1 VTGGALLLLALAI
14 VAAVAD
20 WGAVHR
26 EAKLLEYLCKPLAL
40 ALLVATALA
49 LDPADDGVRKLFV
62 AALVLCLIGDVFLM
76 LPSDAFVFG
85 LGAFLLGHLAYV
97 AGFIADGL
105 VASRLGIGI
114 VVVALAIA
122 ALGIPI
128 LRAVR
133 AGDEPAMAGPVLA
146 YMGVISLMVA
156 CAIGAGG
163 PLAIVGAVLFY
174 TSDACIAWNR
184 FVSPDGRGPTA
195 HPRLA
200 IITTYHVAQVALVLS
215 LI

>member
-1 VTGGALLLLALAI
+1 VTGGALLLVALAI

-26 EAKLLEYLCKPLAL
+26 GSKPLEYLCKPLTM
-40 ALLVATALA
+40 ALLIAAALA
-49 LDPADDGVRKLFV
+49 LDPADDGVRNLFV
-62 AALVLCLIGDVFLM
+62 AALVLCLIGDVLLM
-76 LPSDAFVFG
+76 LPSDAFVLG

-97 AGFIADGL
+97 AGFIADGM

-114 VVVALAIA
+114 VLVALAIA
-122 ALGIPI
+122 AIGLPI

-133 AGDEPAMAGPVLA
+133 AGDEPELAGPVMA
-146 YMGVISLMVA
+146 YMAVISVMVA
-156 CAIGAGG
+156 SAIGAGS
-163 PLAIVGAVLFY
+163 PVAILGATLFY

-184 FVSPDGRGPTA
+184 FVSPEGRGPTS

-200 IITTYHVAQVALVLS
+200 IITSYHAAQVALVLS
-215 LI
+215 VI